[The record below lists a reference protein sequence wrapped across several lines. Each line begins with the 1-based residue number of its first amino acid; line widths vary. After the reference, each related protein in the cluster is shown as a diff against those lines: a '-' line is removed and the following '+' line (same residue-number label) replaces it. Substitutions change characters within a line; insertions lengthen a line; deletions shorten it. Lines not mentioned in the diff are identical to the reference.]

1 MIPFPS
7 NLDIAHSTHAGES
20 GKNNE
25 DSHRVESY
33 RAGEAGSEIV
43 TLAVV
48 ADGIGGHHAG
58 EVASGMAVQII
69 FDVIARSAARDY
81 RALIAEAIGAAA
93 QALAAQAKAQAAP
106 DVKSM
111 GTTCALAL
119 VAGRRLHIA
128 FIGDSRIYLARHK
141 AIRQISTDHTWIQEA
156 IDHKLLTREEAK
168 NHPNRHVVRRHIG
181 KDPAVPPD
189 FRLRLSDD
197 ETDARAEANQG
208 LLLEPGHLVI
218 LCSDGLTDLVEP
230 PEILESI
237 RRRDELQAAVE
248 DLILLARERG
258 GHDNITVVILKVPE

>member
-7 NLDIAHSTHAGES
+7 NLEIAHSTHAGES

-58 EVASGMAVQII
+58 EVASALAVQTI
-69 FDVIARSAARDY
+69 FERMSQSPTRDY
-81 RALIAEAIGAAA
+81 RGLIAEAIGAAA
-93 QALAAQAKAQAAP
+93 QKVAAQAHGAP
-106 DVKSM
+106 DAKRM

-156 IDHKLLTREEAK
+156 IDHKLLTREDAK

-197 ETDARAEANQG
+197 ETDAQAEANQG
-208 LLLEPGHLVI
+208 VLLEPGHLVI

-230 PEILESI
+230 PEILDAI